1 MPEVDM
7 VINYDVPFISN
18 YGFKNPDYA
27 NFMHRVGRTGWFGT
41 DGLALTL
48 TSKTDEVYDDLLNEI
63 QKYYSIEIKALN
75 NLSELVKVYEE
86 MRPKVWWIRFIFDKT
101 LFV

>member
-1 MPEVDM
+1 
-7 VINYDVPFISN
+7 
-18 YGFKNPDYA
+18 
-27 NFMHRVGRTGWFGT
+27 MHRVGRTGRFGT

-63 QKYYSIEIKALN
+63 QKYYSIDIKALN

-86 MRPKVWWIRFIFDKT
+86 MRPKV
-101 LFV
+101 

>member
-27 NFMHRVGRTGWFGT
+27 NFMHRVGRTGRFGT

-63 QKYYSIEIKALN
+63 QKYYSIDIKALN

-86 MRPKVWWIRFIFDKT
+86 MRPKV
-101 LFV
+101 

>member
-27 NFMHRVGRTGWFGT
+27 NFMHRVGRTGRFGT

-86 MRPKVWWIRFIFDKT
+86 MRPKV
-101 LFV
+101 